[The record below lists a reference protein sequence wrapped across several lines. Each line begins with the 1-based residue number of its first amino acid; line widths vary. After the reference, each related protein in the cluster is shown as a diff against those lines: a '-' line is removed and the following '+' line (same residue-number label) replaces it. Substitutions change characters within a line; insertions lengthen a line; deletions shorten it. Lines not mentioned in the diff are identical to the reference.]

1 MAPRRKSSPALEQLK
16 AGQVPTDDEILR
28 EISVARNSWMDF
40 VLESYF
46 KGFILLGGSKVKF
59 LVGKEGVGKTHTLRL
74 VGSLSSDIGYLPVY
88 LDARE
93 IRLQRIDFLYK
104 EIVNRLDI
112 PSIVFAYCKQLGQ
125 KITGKKALEC
135 QNSELLRKFLISE
148 LGSPDALTGRIKKE
162 LAELLSNRKIHRYFG
177 VAMMHL
183 AQDALGLKGLAVDKR
198 EIFYSWLKGDPV
210 PAPALRQFQVFT
222 KLDRYNGRNMLRS
235 LFAFIRM
242 AGYAGTLVCIDCLEN
257 LVNEDPDIQRA
268 IYSRIAR
275 DDAYEMIR
283 QLIDEIE
290 EFESVI
296 FLFAARPELFTH
308 STRGVKTYYALWMR
322 IQEEVVLRRFNKFAD
337 TVKLDNIFDPP
348 SPDSPEEILIRAIF
362 GDQSVGGNNS
372 LTSEEEYAV
381 TQLGELSS
389 RVASIG
395 ELKPL
400 SEREVTELLRTK
412 GRISPVKRVILE
424 TIGDR

>member
-1 MAPRRKSSPALEQLK
+1 MASKRKVNAIIEQLK
-16 AGQVPTDDEILR
+16 LAQVPKDDAVLR
-28 EISVARNSWMDF
+28 EITVARDSWVDF
-40 VLESYF
+40 VIEKYF

-74 VGSLSSDIGYLPVY
+74 VGSLSSDVGYLPVY

-93 IRLQRIDFLYK
+93 IRLQRIDFLYA
-104 EIVNRLDI
+104 EIASKIDL
-112 PSIVFAYCKQLGQ
+112 PALVFAYCKRLGT
-125 KITGKKALEC
+125 KIAGEKALEC
-135 QNSELLRKFLISE
+135 QNSESLRKVLISE
-148 LGSPDALTGRIKKE
+148 LGTSDALTGRLRQG
-162 LAELLSNRKIHRYFG
+162 LAGLLSSRKIHRYFG

-183 AQDALGLKGLAVDKR
+183 AQDTLELKVLEPGKR
-198 EIFYSWLKGDPV
+198 EILYSWLKGEV
-210 PAPALRQFQVFT
+210 VSALALRQFQVFT

-242 AGYAGTLVCIDCLEN
+242 AGYAGTLVCIDSLEN
-257 LVNEDPDIQRA
+257 LVDEDPDIQRA

-337 TVKLDNIFDPP
+337 SVKLDNIFDPP
-348 SPDSPEEILIRAIF
+348 APDSPEEILIRAIF
-362 GDQSVGGNNS
+362 GDQTASGNNS
-372 LTSEEEYAV
+372 LTPEERYTV
-381 TQLGELSS
+381 TQLRDLSS

-395 ELKPL
+395 EFNPL
-400 SEREVTELLRTK
+400 SERQVTEILRTK
-412 GRISPVKRVILE
+412 GRISPIKRVILE
-424 TIGDR
+424 TAGDH